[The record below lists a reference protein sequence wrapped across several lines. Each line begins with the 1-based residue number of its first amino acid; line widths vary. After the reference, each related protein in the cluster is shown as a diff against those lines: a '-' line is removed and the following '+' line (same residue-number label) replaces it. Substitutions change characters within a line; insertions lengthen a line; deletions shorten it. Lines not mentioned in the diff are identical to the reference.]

1 MHPLSYLCFRLL
13 GAALP
18 LLSKEQLQLVM
29 QGDLIR
35 HYGEHMVTAKV
46 SAAPAA
52 QPCAKGPSNWAASCQ
67 GEGRDQP
74 ASGKEGCSWCQWS
87 CLGWAHTAAPG
98 RKGWGPGCP
107 PPLGR
112 VSCLRANPHP
122 SIFPYEPRVAGSA
135 LLPPGR
141 SAQAST
147 ASNLSRPSSTPRWC

>member
-46 SAAPAA
+46 SAATAA
-52 QPCAKGPSNWAASCQ
+52 QPCTKGPSNWAASCQ

-98 RKGWGPGCP
+98 RKG
-107 PPLGR
+107 
-112 VSCLRANPHP
+112 
-122 SIFPYEPRVAGSA
+122 
-135 LLPPGR
+135 
-141 SAQAST
+141 
-147 ASNLSRPSSTPRWC
+147 